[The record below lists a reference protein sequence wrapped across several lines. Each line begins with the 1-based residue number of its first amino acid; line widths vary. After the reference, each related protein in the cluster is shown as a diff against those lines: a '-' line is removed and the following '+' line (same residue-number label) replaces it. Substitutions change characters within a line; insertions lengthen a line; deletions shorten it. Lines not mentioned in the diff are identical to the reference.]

1 MERNMHT
8 HVHVQTPLSKRCRNN
23 KIMMRERE
31 EKAKICIVLYCIA
44 VFPFCNMFLLFL
56 YLFNVV
62 DQVRQGVDGD
72 LTEQDANIDK
82 HLEGGE

>member
-1 MERNMHT
+1 MH
-8 HVHVQTPLSKRCRNN
+8 S
-23 KIMMRERE
+23 I
-31 EKAKICIVLYCIA
+31 ILYYS
-44 VFPFCNMFLLFL
+44 FSLCNMFLLFL